1 MDKKTVSF
9 LHQAFRY
16 RGKVNYRDSMFLTYG
31 EDNTND
37 IIQLVEDLKTVSEGF
52 QQMSAGYIKAKI
64 NKESWTE
71 KPFYEESKLIW
82 NQDFEEGNFT
92 LVKGYLE
99 QRPNKSYDVRTFL
112 LIESFLVSEVEVIGK
127 EESIINRNLDW
138 RNDINI
144 GGSLSNVYFGELY
157 WADNIPD
164 FKRQSGSIPT
174 ELEEEIEYT
183 LSFREIISSDEYEGK
198 SEGDKVS
205 KTVKSR
211 VYFDIEPTNSEYMWE
226 SDSKIFKSQRCNIP
240 SQNLGKYLKLKAD
253 AENLQILD
261 EEGNL
266 AFKSYEFE
274 KPDLVKQ
281 ELDYLRTDLLNEYM
295 EENDLVLMYQIKQH
309 TYDRITGTGNGD
321 FRGMQFFF
329 PHLDNN

>member
-1 MDKKTVSF
+1 VYNRLGDVEIEVSNPKP
-9 LHQAFRY
+9 
-16 RGKVNYRDSMFLTYG
+16 KVYG
-31 EDNTND
+31 ERLFN
-37 IIQLVEDLKTVSEGF
+37 VDLLQHKN
-52 QQMSAGYIKAKI
+52 

-112 LIESFLVSEVEVIGK
+112 LIESFLVSKEDVIGK
-127 EESIINRNLDW
+127 EDSVINRNLDW

-144 GGSLSNVYFGELY
+144 GESLSNVYFGELY

-164 FKRQSGSIPT
+164 LKCESGSIPT
-174 ELEEEIEYT
+174 ELEEKVEYT
-183 LSFREIISSDEYEGK
+183 LTMRDIISSYEYEGK
-198 SEGDKVS
+198 SVGDTVTE
-205 KTVKSR
+205 TVKSR
-211 VYFDIEPTNSEYMWE
+211 VSFEIEPTNSEYMWE
-226 SDSKIFKSQRCNIP
+226 SDSDIFKTLRGNIP
-240 SQNLGKYLKLKAD
+240 SANLGKYLKLKAD
-253 AENLQILD
+253 AVNFQVLD
-261 EEGNL
+261 EETKL

-274 KPDLVKQ
+274 DPDLIKQ
-281 ELDYLRTDLLNEYM
+281 ELDYLRTDLLKKYM
-295 EENDLVLMYQIKQH
+295 DDNGLVLMYQIKQH

-329 PHLDNN
+329 PHLANN